1 MSYLLEYS
9 ERLQKILQKLSKKD
23 SKRYEIIW
31 KKINE
36 IADSKNIEHYK
47 NLRHP
52 LNNFKAVHIDKS
64 FVLIFRFDK
73 NRNMISFEDFDH
85 HDKIYLKRS

>member
-36 IADSKNIEHYK
+36 IADSENIEHK
-47 NLRHP
+47 
-52 LNNFKAVHIDKS
+52 
-64 FVLIFRFDK
+64 
-73 NRNMISFEDFDH
+73 NMISFEDFDH